1 MFVCVAGHR
10 VHHCRHH
17 WRSRRHALDWDNL
30 DMLEHL
36 QGFVNY
42 SFIDVRLDLE
52 TLRWWKYAGMFYSE
66 TRFLYIL
73 TAFSKDRQTRKNY
86 ARLTNEIFSASLQI
100 FSWPRSTHV
109 QVCHLCL
116 GMIIDCPHKIFDI
129 KVSVAGHICWQYDT
143 IMLVYFCV
151 LLWEKNICLC
161 VECNKFYDTVLG
173 FL

>member
-1 MFVCVAGHR
+1 MGHR

-86 ARLTNEIFSASLQI
+86 ARLTNEIFSASFQI

-116 GMIIDCPHKIFDI
+116 GHDNRLSSHNIWYQSVCCWAHLLTVWHNYLWSIFVFYCGKKIF
-129 KVSVAGHICWQYDT
+129 V
-143 IMLVYFCV
+143 CV
-151 LLWEKNICLC
+151 
-161 VECNKFYDTVLG
+161 
-173 FL
+173 